1 MKYQLKYLRDVLL
14 KFPVTRGSK
23 LQFNQVANCS
33 DDVADVE
40 QKRRS
45 SSSQRSE
52 GRISFE

>member
-40 QKRRS
+40 QKRKS